1 MEKNN
6 FNTVKNYFSFRECLE
21 ILKKDKSKASKGNKC
36 TKAINAIVD
45 RETLQ
50 GPTPDVELQAVN
62 GSKRAR
68 LIFFQEKM
76 PGSLFEPSSQS

>member
-45 RETLQ
+45 RGNSAGSHPRCGATGSQWQQWSETDFL
-50 GPTPDVELQAVN
+50 PRKDAW
-62 GSKRAR
+62 
-68 LIFFQEKM
+68 
-76 PGSLFEPSSQS
+76 